1 MTVGSGG
8 AVEAPPGPHCWPCG
22 PPGKGSRLNTNHKEE
37 VVKTRT
43 LILAVG
49 ACAAL
54 LLAGTP
60 GWTQDAPFWFWRWGH
75 MEGPHDSSKTLGISD
90 DGKTAVGATVVVD
103 FQRAWRS
110 DIDWAIA
117 TDDQVPP
124 LFNELKV
131 QEDIGIIAPSQ
142 PSAAYA
148 SSNMLYVPSY
158 DLTNLQLDWGGSMPV
173 GTIMGGTVSYGIE
186 WLLPVL
192 DSVDEGDF
200 VKIPDFGGGTS
211 LMEMTDVSADG
222 LIVVGYGSNR
232 KGPIAFRADMI
243 DPLLPVVKTL
253 TITDSLYTLQTL
265 KWSVAEAMAV
275 DSTLREFIAG
285 YGGTKTGNRAF
296 VTEVLD
302 PATDPITLQS
312 VVLPL
317 LGGGKWS
324 EAYAMAVNPVD
335 DHLIVAGRSDSS
347 KGPQACIWWFDSTSG
362 LWVVKGLGGLS
373 KKTFDSVATGVVWR
387 PGSDAGELL
396 VVGRS
401 KSILYPSEAM
411 IWAGNPVV
419 EDDGVGYIY
428 DLEYIMI
435 KTGTAEVSLCGS
447 EWILNEA
454 TGVALNSSDPYETRI
469 VGWGTNPEGGIE
481 AYVVTG
487 FPYMV
492 PVFTHE

>member
-1 MTVGSGG
+1 MKTGSFI
-8 AVEAPPGPHCWPCG
+8 
-22 PPGKGSRLNTNHKEE
+22 
-37 VVKTRT
+37 
-43 LILAVG
+43 LIVG
-49 ACAAL
+49 ACAVL
-54 LLAGTP
+54 ILAGTP
-60 GWTQDAPFWFWRWGH
+60 GWAQDAAFYFWRWGH

-103 FQRAWRS
+103 FKRAWRS

-117 TDDQVPP
+117 TDDGVPP

-148 SSNMLYVPSY
+148 SSNMLYVPTY
-158 DLTNLQLDWGGSMPV
+158 DLSALQLDWGGSRPV

-186 WLLPVL
+186 WLAPVL
-192 DSVDEGDF
+192 DGWTTDEF
-200 VKIPDFGGGTS
+200 VKIPDFGGGAS

-232 KGPIAFRADMI
+232 KGPVAFRADMI
-243 DPLLPVVKTL
+243 DPLLPVVRPL
-253 TITDSLYTLQTL
+253 TITDTVYTLQTL
-265 KWSVAEAMAV
+265 KWSVAEARAV
-275 DSTLREFIAG
+275 DSAGREFIAG

-335 DHLIVAGRSDSS
+335 ERLIVAGRSDSS
-347 KGPQACIWWFDSTSG
+347 RGPQACIWWLDSSTG

-373 KKTFDSVATGVVWR
+373 SRKYDSVATGVVWR

-401 KSILYPSEAM
+401 ESILYPSEAM

-419 EDDGVGYIY
+419 EDDGIGYIY
-428 DLEYIMI
+428 DLEYILI
-435 KTGTAEVSLCGS
+435 KTGAAELSQCGS

-454 TGVALNSSDPYETRI
+454 TEVALNSDDPEEARI

>member
-1 MTVGSGG
+1 MKTGSF
-8 AVEAPPGPHCWPCG
+8 V
-22 PPGKGSRLNTNHKEE
+22 
-37 VVKTRT
+37 
-43 LILAVG
+43 LIVG
-49 ACAAL
+49 ACAVL
-54 LLAGTP
+54 LLAGAS
-60 GWTQDAPFWFWRWGH
+60 GWAQDAPFYFWRWGH

-90 DGKTAVGATVVVD
+90 DGKSAVGATVVVD

-117 TDDQVPP
+117 TDDGLPP

-148 SSNMLYVPSY
+148 SSNMLYVPAY
-158 DLTNLQLDWGGSMPV
+158 DLTNLQLDWGGSTPV
-173 GTIMGGTVSYGIE
+173 GTITGGTVSYGIE

-192 DSVDEGDF
+192 DGWVETDF

-211 LMEMTDVSADG
+211 EMEVKDVITAEG
-222 LIVVGYGSNR
+222 LNIMVGYGNNR

-253 TITDSLYTLQTL
+253 TITDTVYTLQTL
-265 KWSVAEAMAV
+265 KWTVAEAVAV
-275 DSTLREFIAG
+275 TAAGQEYIAG

-296 VTEVLD
+296 VTLVVD
-302 PATDPITLQS
+302 PSTDPITLES
-312 VVLPL
+312 VVLPNIP
-317 LGGGKWS
+317 GGKFA

-335 DHLIVAGRSDSS
+335 DRIVIAGRSDSP
-347 KGPQACIWWFDSTSG
+347 KGPQACIWWYVDDTSG
-362 LWVVKGLGGLS
+362 WVVKGLGGLS
-373 KKTFDSVATGVVWR
+373 KKKLDSVATGVVWR

-401 KSILYPSEAM
+401 ESILYPSEAM

-419 EDDGVGYIY
+419 EDDGIGYIY

-435 KTGTAEVSLCGS
+435 KTGTAEISLCGS

-454 TGVALNSSDPYETRI
+454 TGVALNSDDPLEARI